1 MNPMM
6 NNVMINQMD
15 QNQIFQ
21 TIQKNN
27 EQIIKMIQQIFQVQM
42 LNNMLLCQII
52 NNNLN
57 NNNFNNNMFSDMM
70 NKMNNFMGNM
80 NMINSPN
87 MQMIYNNMMNN
98 PQKNDNAIDPWAGN
112 NAPRLVIQFK
122 INRATTN
129 IALTVPDNISIGELI
144 EAYFQKCRIT
154 DPDKQ
159 NNFRFIF
166 NAKSLKKTDH
176 STLKENDF
184 RDYSTIFV
192 DDSIVLIGG

>member
-42 LNNMLLCQII
+42 LNNMLFCQII

-87 MQMIYNNMMNN
+87 MQMMNNNMMIN

-112 NAPRLVIQFK
+112 NAPRLVINFRK
-122 INRATTN
+122 KNTST

-144 EAYFQKCRIT
+144 EAYFQKCHIT
-154 DPDKQ
+154 NPDKQ
-159 NNFRFIF
+159 NNFKFIF
-166 NAKSLKKTDH
+166 LAKALQRTDH
-176 STLKENDF
+176 STLKEKGFTN
-184 RDYSTIFV
+184 STY
-192 DDSIVLIGG
+192 DSKVFVLIDGQ